1 MIPTHSIEF
10 ESGDIL
16 KDYGAGAYKSLSVA
30 VLNDFLYVEIEHESH
45 TKYKLF
51 NTKYIKEVTL
61 KGKNE

>member
-1 MIPTHSIEF
+1 MIPAHSIEF

-16 KDYGAGAYKSLSVA
+16 KDYGAGAYKSLSICVMH
-30 VLNDFLYVEIEHESH
+30 DFLYVEIEHDNY

-61 KGKNE
+61 IGKNE